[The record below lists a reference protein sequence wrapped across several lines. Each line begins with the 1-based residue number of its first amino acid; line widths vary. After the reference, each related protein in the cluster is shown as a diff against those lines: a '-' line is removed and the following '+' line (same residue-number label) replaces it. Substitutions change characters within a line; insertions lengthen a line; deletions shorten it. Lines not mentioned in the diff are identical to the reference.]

1 MSAAL
6 RDKWLKE
13 FNAGGDGATFKYVSS
28 DTAFCRAC
36 EKTFRAKQKSE
47 LAQHVRGDRHKSNLA
62 LKKKR
67 TVTQAT
73 MGDFGGGKR
82 HKCDVVAQ
90 ELCQAMLAAGI
101 PWSKLENPALRSF
114 LEKHITLQIPDE
126 SWIRKHYLDKC
137 YDEALAGIRADLGQ
151 QPIWLS
157 VDETT
162 DSAGRYVA
170 NIIAGRLSK
179 EGYFRPHLVQCMF
192 LEKTNSG
199 EIVRAV
205 NDTLRYLW
213 PDFKPECL
221 KVLVSDA
228 AAYMIKA
235 GHALKELFPDLL
247 HVTCVA
253 HALHRVCET
262 VREMFKDVNDL
273 IATTKKAFVKAPS
286 RVVLWKEQ
294 QPNLSLPPEPIL
306 TRWGTWIDA
315 ALFYAE
321 HFEAIKDIVDQL
333 NDDAMAIRSAK
344 DLFGKADIKLSLVFL
359 NAHVSFIP
367 KILKQLEEAGMEL
380 AKAFQLLD
388 QAKEELEK
396 IRGCRKEILLT
407 KFKAVLQRNPDI
419 GVLRTVALILDGDL
433 HGSEVGVPAG
443 VKLADIPLLR
453 YCPIVSVD
461 VERSFSV
468 YRNVLTDRR
477 HRLTKENI
485 TKIMI
490 SNTYFNHS

>member
-73 MGDFGGGKR
+73 MEDFGGGKR
-82 HKCDVVAQ
+82 HKCDVVAH

-137 YDEALAGIRADLGQ
+137 YDEALAGICADLGQ

-157 VDETT
+157 VDEMT

-262 VREMFKDVNDL
+262 VREMFKDVNAL
-273 IATTKKAFVKAPS
+273 IATTKKIPGAKGKVKSTLAQLLRDAGCS
-286 RVVLWKEQ
+286 GIALMKE
-294 QPNLSLPPEPIL
+294 
-306 TRWGTWIDA
+306 
-315 ALFYAE
+315 
-321 HFEAIKDIVDQL
+321 DQHL
-333 NDDAMAIRSAK
+333 KKFS
-344 DLFGKADIKLSLVFL
+344 
-359 NAHVSFIP
+359 
-367 KILKQLEEAGMEL
+367 KILLIDNMIKGSCHHTDDL
-380 AKAFQLLD
+380 A
-388 QAKEELEK
+388 
-396 IRGCRKEILLT
+396 
-407 KFKAVLQRNPDI
+407 
-419 GVLRTVALILDGDL
+419 
-433 HGSEVGVPAG
+433 S
-443 VKLADIPLLR
+443 LLR
-453 YCPIVSVD
+453 LCASDFTLHLLHLQPTLLI
-461 VERSFSV
+461 
-468 YRNVLTDRR
+468 
-477 HRLTKENI
+477 
-485 TKIMI
+485 
-490 SNTYFNHS
+490 